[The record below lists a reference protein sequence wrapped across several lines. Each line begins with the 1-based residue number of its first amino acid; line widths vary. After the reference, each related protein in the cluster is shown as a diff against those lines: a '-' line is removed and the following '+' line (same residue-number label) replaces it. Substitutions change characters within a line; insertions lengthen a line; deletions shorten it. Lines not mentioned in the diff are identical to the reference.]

1 MKTLVLIL
9 LSSLAAAAQ
18 VDINTPVTP
27 VPELKPRLTKT
38 VAVTPEMTT
47 IPAGT
52 KIPVALKHAIST
64 KSAREGDPVYAQTT
78 FPLAIDGKIII
89 PAGTYVQGKI
99 MAVKRP
105 GRVKGRGE
113 LMMHFTSLIFPSG
126 YTVALPGALD
136 QIPGQENSRMK
147 GSEGTVQSEGS
158 KGKDAKTVANT
169 TWPGAAI
176 GGAAGGGKG
185 ALIGAGAGSA
195 AGLAAVLLTRGP
207 DLRIEQG
214 TAVDMVFQR
223 EIALD
228 LSRAR

>member
-1 MKTLVLIL
+1 MKTLVLIF

-27 VPELKPRLTKT
+27 VPELKPRLKKT

-99 MAVKRP
+99 MNVKRP

-126 YTVALPGALD
+126 YTVPLPGALD

-147 GSEGTVQSEGS
+147 GDEGTVQSEGS

-228 LSRAR
+228 LSRAH

>member
-1 MKTLVLIL
+1 MKTLVLIF

-27 VPELKPRLTKT
+27 VPELKPRLKKM
-38 VAVTPEMTT
+38 VAVTSEMTT

-99 MAVKRP
+99 MNVKRP

-126 YTVALPGALD
+126 YTVPLPGALD

-147 GSEGTVQSEGS
+147 GDEGTVQSEGS

-228 LSRAR
+228 LSRAH

>member
-1 MKTLVLIL
+1 MKTLVLIF

-27 VPELKPRLTKT
+27 VPELKPRLKKT

-99 MAVKRP
+99 MNVKRP

-113 LMMHFTSLIFPSG
+113 LMMHLTSLIFPSG
-126 YTVALPGALD
+126 YTVPLPGALD

-147 GSEGTVQSEGS
+147 GDEGTVQSEGS

-228 LSRAR
+228 LSRAH

>member
-9 LSSLAAAAQ
+9 FSAIIAAAQ

-27 VPELKPRLTKT
+27 APEVKPRLTRT
-38 VAVTPEMTT
+38 EAVTPAMTV

-52 KIPVALKHAIST
+52 KLPVALKHAIST

-78 FPLAIDGKIII
+78 FPLAIDGKIVI

-99 MAVKRP
+99 ASVKRP

-126 YTVALPGALD
+126 YTVPLPGALD

-147 GSEGTVQSEGS
+147 GNEGTVQSEGS

-176 GGAAGGGKG
+176 GAAAGGGKG

-214 TAVDMVFQR
+214 TAVEMVFQR
-223 EIALD
+223 EVSLD

>member
-1 MKTLVLIL
+1 
-9 LSSLAAAAQ
+9 
-18 VDINTPVTP
+18 
-27 VPELKPRLTKT
+27 
-38 VAVTPEMTT
+38 
-47 IPAGT
+47 
-52 KIPVALKHAIST
+52 
-64 KSAREGDPVYAQTT
+64 
-78 FPLAIDGKIII
+78 
-89 PAGTYVQGKI
+89 
-99 MAVKRP
+99 
-105 GRVKGRGE
+105 
-113 LMMHFTSLIFPSG
+113 
-126 YTVALPGALD
+126 
-136 QIPGQENSRMK
+136 
-147 GSEGTVQSEGS
+147 VQSEGS

>member
-1 MKTLVLIL
+1 MKALALFL
-9 LSSLAAAAQ
+9 LTPLFTAAQ

-38 VAVTPEMTT
+38 SASTPDLTT

-78 FPLAIDGKIII
+78 FPLAIDGKIIV
-89 PAGTYVQGKI
+89 PAGTYVQGRI
-99 MAVKRP
+99 VNVKRP
-105 GRVKGRGE
+105 GRVKGRAE

-126 YTVALPGALD
+126 YTVSLPGALD
-136 QIPGQENSRMK
+136 QIPGQETSKMK
-147 GSEGTVQSEGS
+147 GSEGTVQQEGS
-158 KGKDAKTVANT
+158 KGKDAKTVATT

-176 GGAAGGGKG
+176 GAAAGGGKG

-223 EIALD
+223 EVALD
-228 LSRAR
+228 LSKAH

>member
-27 VPELKPRLTKT
+27 VPELKPRLTKA
-38 VAVTPEMTT
+38 VAVTPETTT

-105 GRVKGRGE
+105 GRVKGRG
-113 LMMHFTSLIFPSG
+113 
-126 YTVALPGALD
+126 V
-136 QIPGQENSRMK
+136 
-147 GSEGTVQSEGS
+147 
-158 KGKDAKTVANT
+158 
-169 TWPGAAI
+169 
-176 GGAAGGGKG
+176 
-185 ALIGAGAGSA
+185 
-195 AGLAAVLLTRGP
+195 
-207 DLRIEQG
+207 
-214 TAVDMVFQR
+214 
-223 EIALD
+223 
-228 LSRAR
+228 